1 MKSME
6 KISREQL
13 RKIILKEYN
22 GVLETV
28 RQHDENLKKYDK
40 VIKELQEL
48 KLFLTEPVSLFTA
61 KNDAI
66 SKASCELKRLYISN
80 MIIGEIVKQYDD
92 EKIDDAITEAMK
104 TIDYIYTVKGKSI
117 SKQTYDVVQC
127 YKYNGNKYYISN
139 FELKNEL
146 EKMIILYNL
155 DIKYDN
161 IMDLKFDFGANQI
174 NDKYTVKIFKNGK
187 IQVIEK

>member
-48 KLFLTEPVSLFTA
+48 KLFLTNPVSLFTA

-66 SKASCELKRLYISN
+66 SKASCELKRLHISN

-92 EKIDDAITEAMK
+92 EKIDYAITEAMK

-161 IMDLKFDFGANQI
+161 IMGLKFDFGANQI

>member
-13 RKIILKEYN
+13 RKIILKEYH

-48 KLFLTEPVSLFTA
+48 KLFLTNPISLFTA

-80 MIIGEIVKQYDD
+80 MVIGEIVKQYDD

-117 SKQTYDVVQC
+117 SIQTYNVVQC
-127 YKYNGNKYYISN
+127 YKYNGNKYCISN

-161 IMDLKFDFGANQI
+161 IVNLKFDFGANQI

>member
-61 KNDAI
+61 KNNAI
-66 SKASCELKRLYISN
+66 SKASYELKRLYISN
-80 MIIGEIVKQYDD
+80 MIIGELVKQYDD

-161 IMDLKFDFGANQI
+161 IMDLKLDFGANQI

>member
-48 KLFLTEPVSLFTA
+48 KLFLSNPVSLFTA

-92 EKIDDAITEAMK
+92 EKIDYAITEAMK
-104 TIDYIYTVKGKSI
+104 TIDYIYTVKGKSV

-161 IMDLKFDFGANQI
+161 IMSLKFDFGANQI

>member
-48 KLFLTEPVSLFTA
+48 KLFLTNPVSLFTA

-161 IMDLKFDFGANQI
+161 IMGLKFDFGANQI